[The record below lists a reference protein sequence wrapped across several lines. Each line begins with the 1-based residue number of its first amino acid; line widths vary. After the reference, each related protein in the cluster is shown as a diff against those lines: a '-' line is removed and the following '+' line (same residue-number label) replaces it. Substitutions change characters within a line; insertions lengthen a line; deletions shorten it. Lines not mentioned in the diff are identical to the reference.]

1 MGKKRV
7 KDDALACERPDRSA
21 ETISLSV
28 KYMQL
33 IGAHDGGFLADPT
46 DDCEFASA
54 GHHLGKAH
62 KLLSKLVGL
71 SPHGVGGASPL
82 SQEEVRAK
90 VAVARALYGFR
101 RGEELDDD
109 ERMFL
114 RFLLGEVADFFN
126 AAQQVSQRGKAS
138 T

>member
-7 KDDALACERPDRSA
+7 KDEILACEQPNRSTEA
-21 ETISLSV
+21 IRLSV

-46 DDCEFASA
+46 GDCEFASA

-62 KLLSKLVGL
+62 KLLIKLVGL

-82 SQEEVRAK
+82 SQEELRAK
-90 VAVARALYGFR
+90 VAVGRALHGFR
-101 RGEELDDD
+101 RGEELDGD
-109 ERMFL
+109 ETMFL

-126 AAQQVSQRGKAS
+126 ATQQLSQKTGAS